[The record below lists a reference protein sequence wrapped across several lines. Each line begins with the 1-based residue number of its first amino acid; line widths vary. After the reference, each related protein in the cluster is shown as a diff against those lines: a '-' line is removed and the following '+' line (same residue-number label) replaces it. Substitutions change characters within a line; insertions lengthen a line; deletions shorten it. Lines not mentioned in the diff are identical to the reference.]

1 MSEVANKRI
10 CSLKLFF
17 AGGRKTYT
25 YDNCKNCDK
34 NRNFNFA
41 QFLKPRKVFSKELLF
56 TSARV
61 TSFTTSFTTL
71 KTNCYLQKNQIK
83 VISFNLII
91 D

>member
-1 MSEVANKRI
+1 MSEVVNKRI

-25 YDNCKNCDK
+25 YGNCKNCDK

-41 QFLKPRKVFSKELLF
+41 QFLKPRKIFSKELLF

-61 TSFTTSFTTL
+61 TSFTTL

-83 VISFNLII
+83 FISFNLII